1 MTEQEEQQEIQH
13 ASQPEQT
20 QNQSASQPEQPQ
32 PPKQQTAAIKVLCR
46 ADTMQDTA
54 NMLNWALGHRV
65 EVAETATD
73 ADEKIGCLFV
83 FTDIEYYENDTTL
96 LERLGFDMIGKIKG
110 VVSWEMLLGK
120 QQKTQPDEGAEAA
133 GLTAQETELMHM
145 LCTLPITI
153 SIMPRQGEKYAWKC
167 LEATGKAAT
176 FSEALEKSL
185 THLTRTFQLIRSELM
200 A

>member
-1 MTEQEEQQEIQH
+1 MTEQEEEQQRL
-13 ASQPEQT
+13 QT
-20 QNQSASQPEQPQ
+20 S
-32 PPKQQTAAIKVLCR
+32 PPKPSSQHTATIKVLCR
-46 ADTMQDTA
+46 ADSLQDTA

-65 EVAETATD
+65 EIVENST
-73 ADEKIGCLFV
+73 DEKVGCLFV
-83 FTDIEYYENDTTL
+83 FTDIEYYENDTHL

-110 VVSWEMLLGK
+110 VVSWEMLLEN
-120 QQKTQPDEGAEAA
+120 QLAVRPDNNSAALEPTVQEA
-133 GLTAQETELMHM
+133 ELMHM

-167 LEATGKAAT
+167 LQATGKAET
-176 FSEALEKSL
+176 FNQALEEAL

>member
-1 MTEQEEQQEIQH
+1 MTEQEEQ
-13 ASQPEQT
+13 EQGL
-20 QNQSASQPEQPQ
+20 QAAQSEQPQ
-32 PPKQQTAAIKVLCR
+32 PLPPPPQQTAAIKVLCR
-46 ADTMQDTA
+46 ADTIQDTA

-65 EVAETATD
+65 EIAEEAT
-73 ADEKIGCLFV
+73 DEKIGCLFV

-110 VVSWEMLLGK
+110 VVSWEILLGN
-120 QQKTQPDEGAEAA
+120 QQGEQTGDTAT
-133 GLTAQETELMHM
+133 GLTVQETELMHM

-167 LEATGKAAT
+167 LQATGKAET
-176 FSEALEKSL
+176 FSEALEEAL